1 MKSIKYYGETIGD
14 PIRAWDDLTE
24 TGALTDLTLAIEDRG
39 DMLVDVFAQKTT
51 TILRYYLQVHIIHK
65 KKEN

>member
-1 MKSIKYYGETIGD
+1 MIKYYGETIGD
-14 PIRAWDDLTE
+14 PIRVWDDLTE
-24 TGALTDLTLAIEDRG
+24 TGALTDPTLATKDRR
-39 DMLVDVFAQKTT
+39 DTLVDVFVQKTT